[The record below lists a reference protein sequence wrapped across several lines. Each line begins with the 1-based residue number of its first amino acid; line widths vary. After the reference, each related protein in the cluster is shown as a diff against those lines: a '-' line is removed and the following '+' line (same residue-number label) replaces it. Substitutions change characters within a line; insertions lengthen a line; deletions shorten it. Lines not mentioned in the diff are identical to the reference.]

1 MFMNNDKQKKKIFL
15 ILFTIVLLC
24 FSVIFSVR
32 FGSVNYSTSEI
43 FKGIFVKNY
52 DDEILK
58 AILWDIRIPRIL
70 IAVMVG
76 CNLSLAGVL
85 LQAVMK
91 NPLAD
96 PGLTGVSSGASVTA
110 LIVMILF
117 PKTIFFMN
125 FSAFIGGSIACA
137 VVFTL
142 AWKKGLKPIRVILS
156 GVAINAILGSITGLM
171 FILFSDEI
179 QGVLSW
185 LNGSLNGKNW
195 RHVIGLFPY
204 TIFGLIACLTLI
216 RDANIL
222 QLGDNF
228 AINLGIDI
236 PKKRLKLC
244 AFACFLT
251 GISVANVGLIGFV
264 GLIVPHIARLMI
276 GSDHTYLIPF
286 AATMGAI
293 VLVIADTLSRTL
305 FSPIE
310 IPAGIVMAV
319 IGVPFFL
326 YLLRK
331 VGD

>member
-1 MFMNNDKQKKKIFL
+1 MSIKTKKIFIIFFSMVVL
-15 ILFTIVLLC
+15 IFMT
-24 FSVIFSVR
+24 IFSIR
-32 FGSVNYSTSEI
+32 FGSVN
-43 FKGIFVKNY
+43 FPFVDIVKTLFVTGYEN
-52 DDEILK
+52 EILK
-58 AILWDIRIPRIL
+58 SILWDIRIPRIL
-70 IAVMVG
+70 VALMVG

-96 PGLTGVSSGASVTA
+96 PGLTGVSAGASVTA
-110 LIVMILF
+110 LTVMILF
-117 PKTIFFMN
+117 PKAILFMN
-125 FSAFIGGSIACA
+125 LTAFLGGALACGL
-137 VVFTL
+137 VFLL
-142 AWKKGLKPIRVILS
+142 AWKKGLKPLRVILA
-156 GVAINAILGSITGLM
+156 GVAINSILGSITGLM

-195 RHVIGLFPY
+195 THVYGVLPY
-204 TIFGLIACLTLI
+204 TIIGVLGAMTLV

-228 AINLGIDI
+228 AINLGLNI

-264 GLIVPHIARLMI
+264 GLIVPHMARMII
-276 GSDHTYLIPF
+276 GSDHMYLLPF
-286 AATMGAI
+286 SAILGAI
-293 VLVIADTLSRTL
+293 VLVVADTISRTL

-331 VGD
+331 TGD

>member
-1 MFMNNDKQKKKIFL
+1 MSIKTKKIFIIFFSMVVL
-15 ILFTIVLLC
+15 IFMT
-24 FSVIFSVR
+24 IFSIR
-32 FGSVNYSTSEI
+32 FGSVN
-43 FKGIFVKNY
+43 FPFVDIVKTLFVTGYEN
-52 DDEILK
+52 EILK
-58 AILWDIRIPRIL
+58 SILWDIRIPRIL
-70 IAVMVG
+70 VALMVG

-96 PGLTGVSSGASVTA
+96 PGLTGVSAGASVTA
-110 LIVMILF
+110 LTVMILF
-117 PKTIFFMN
+117 PKAILFMN
-125 FSAFIGGSIACA
+125 LTAFLGGALACGL
-137 VVFTL
+137 VFLL
-142 AWKKGLKPIRVILS
+142 AWKKGLKPLRVILA
-156 GVAINAILGSITGLM
+156 GVAINSILGSITGLM

-195 RHVIGLFPY
+195 THVYGVLPY
-204 TIFGLIACLTLI
+204 TIIGVLGAMTLV

-228 AINLGIDI
+228 AINLGLNI

-264 GLIVPHIARLMI
+264 GLIVPHMARMII
-276 GSDHTYLIPF
+276 GSDHMYLLPF
-286 AATMGAI
+286 SAILGAI
-293 VLVIADTLSRTL
+293 VLVVADTISRTL

-331 VGD
+331 AGD

>member
-125 FSAFIGGSIACA
+125 FSAFIGGAIACA
-137 VVFTL
+137 IVFTL

-236 PKKRLKLC
+236 PVRKQAKAQSFNL
-244 AFACFLT
+244 FL
-251 GISVANVGLIGFV
+251 GISIPKLI
-264 GLIVPHIARLMI
+264 AK
-276 GSDHTYLIPF
+276 
-286 AATMGAI
+286 
-293 VLVIADTLSRTL
+293 LSP
-305 FSPIE
+305 S
-310 IPAGIVMAV
+310 
-319 IGVPFFL
+319 
-326 YLLRK
+326 
-331 VGD
+331 

>member
-1 MFMNNDKQKKKIFL
+1 MSMVNRKTFIILFSML
-15 ILFTIVLLC
+15 ILVMISL
-24 FSVIFSVR
+24 FSVR
-32 FGSVNYSTSEI
+32 FGSVNFELQEI
-43 FKGIFVKNY
+43 IKALFIKDYNN
-52 DDEILK
+52 EILK
-58 AILWDIRIPRIL
+58 SILWDIRIPRIL
-70 IAVMVG
+70 IALMVG

-96 PGLTGVSSGASVTA
+96 PGLTGVSAGASVSA
-110 LIVMILF
+110 LIVMIIF
-117 PKTIFFMN
+117 PNAMLFMN
-125 FSAFIGGSIACA
+125 LTAFIGGALACA
-137 VVFTL
+137 LVFLL
-142 AWKKGLKPIRVILS
+142 AWKKGLKPLRVILA
-156 GVAINAILGSITGLM
+156 GVAVNSILGSITGLM

-195 RHVIGLFPY
+195 NHVYGILPY
-204 TIFGLIACLTLI
+204 TLIGIVGAMTLI

-228 AINLGIDI
+228 AINLGFNI
-236 PKKRLKLC
+236 PRKRLKLSL
-244 AFACFLT
+244 FACFLT

-264 GLIVPHIARLMI
+264 GLIVPHMARMII
-276 GSDHTYLIPF
+276 GSDHLYLLPF
-286 AATMGAI
+286 SSILGAI
-293 VLVIADTLSRTL
+293 VLVLADTISRTL
-305 FSPIE
+305 FAPIE

-331 VGD
+331 TGD

>member
-1 MFMNNDKQKKKIFL
+1 MSMKTKKISL
-15 ILFTIVLLC
+15 IF
-24 FSVIFSVR
+24 FSVVALIFITIFSIR
-32 FGSVNYSTSEI
+32 FGSVNFSFIEI
-43 FKGIFVKNY
+43 VKALFVKNY
-52 DDEILK
+52 ENEILK
-58 AILWDIRIPRIL
+58 SILWDIRIPRIL
-70 IAVMVG
+70 IALMVG
-76 CNLSLAGVL
+76 GNLALAGVL

-96 PGLTGVSSGASVTA
+96 PGLTGVSAGASVSA
-110 LIVMILF
+110 LIIMIIYPSAILF
-117 PKTIFFMN
+117 MN
-125 FSAFIGGSIACA
+125 LTAFLGGALACGL
-137 VVFTL
+137 VFLL
-142 AWKKGLKPIRVILS
+142 AWKKGLKPLRVILS
-156 GVAINAILGSITGLM
+156 GVAVNAFLGSVTGLM

-195 RHVIGLFPY
+195 THVYGILPY
-204 TIFGLIACLTLI
+204 TVFGIIGSMTLV

-228 AINLGIDI
+228 AINLGLNI
-236 PKKRLKLC
+236 PRKRLKLC
-244 AFACFLT
+244 IFACFLT

-264 GLIVPHIARLMI
+264 GLVVPHMARMII
-276 GSDHTYLIPF
+276 GSDHMYLLPF
-286 AATMGAI
+286 SAILGAI
-293 VLVIADTLSRTL
+293 ILVLADTISRTL

-331 VGD
+331 TGD

>member
-1 MFMNNDKQKKKIFL
+1 MSMKGKKISLIFISAIFL
-15 ILFTIVLLC
+15 IVI
-24 FSVIFSVR
+24 SIFSVR
-32 FGSVNYSTSEI
+32 FGSVNFPFLDIIKTLFSSD
-43 FKGIFVKNY
+43 Y
-52 DDEILK
+52 DNEILK
-58 AILWDIRIPRIL
+58 SILWDIRIPRIL
-70 IAVMVG
+70 IALMVG

-96 PGLTGVSSGASVTA
+96 PGLTGVSAGASVSA

-117 PKTIFFMN
+117 PNAMLFMN
-125 FSAFIGGSIACA
+125 LTAFIGGALACA
-137 VVFTL
+137 LVFLL
-142 AWKKGLKPIRVILS
+142 AWRKGLKPLRVILA
-156 GVAINAILGSITGLM
+156 GVAVNSILGSLTGLM

-195 RHVIGLFPY
+195 NHVYGILPY
-204 TIFGLIACLTLI
+204 TILGVIGAMTLI

-228 AINLGIDI
+228 AINLGMNI
-236 PKKRLKLC
+236 PKKRLKLSL
-244 AFACFLT
+244 FACFLT

-264 GLIVPHIARLMI
+264 GLIVPHMARMII
-276 GSDHTYLIPF
+276 GSDHLYLLPF
-286 AATMGAI
+286 SSILGAI
-293 VLVIADTLSRTL
+293 VLVLADTISRTL
-305 FSPIE
+305 FAPIE

-331 VGD
+331 TGD

>member
-1 MFMNNDKQKKKIFL
+1 MFMNKDKRGRKIIL
-15 ILFTIVLLC
+15 IFTALVILG
-24 FSVIFSVR
+24 FSIIFSVR
-32 FGSVNYSTSEI
+32 FGSVNYTSGEI
-43 FKGIFVKNY
+43 LKSLFIKSY

-110 LIVMILF
+110 LIIMILY
-117 PKTIFFMN
+117 PKAIFFMN
-125 FSAFIGGSIACA
+125 FSAFVGGAIACA
-137 VVFTL
+137 IVFML
-142 AWKKGLKPIRVILS
+142 AWKKGRKPIRVILS

-195 RHVIGLFPY
+195 RHVTGLLPY
-204 TIFGLIACLTLI
+204 TAVGILACFTMI

-228 AINLGIDI
+228 AVNLGVDI
-236 PKKRLKLC
+236 PRKRLKLC
-244 AFACFLT
+244 ALACFLT

-264 GLIVPHIARLMI
+264 GLIVPHIARLII

-286 AATMGAI
+286 AGLLGAV
-293 VLVIADTLSRTL
+293 VLVIADTISRTM